1 MQQMKNLLCKRL
13 AACLYM
19 KQLQQPSLSVEEME
33 REMKCDWMLAAA
45 VFDRICAIIFT
56 IILVGGTAIFFLLFA
71 FHP

>member
-1 MQQMKNLLCKRL
+1 
-13 AACLYM
+13 M
-19 KQLQQPSLSVEEME
+19 KQQPPLSVEEKDK
-33 REMKCDWMLAAA
+33 EMKCDWMLAAA